1 MKKTIRFIFII
12 CFIITTLIGC
22 DKEEITL
29 DPIAESAIA
38 EYLQGKDPVLDNSFT
53 GTYTIVSRTC
63 DKKTDDLIVSYNGSS
78 SLFDYQAK
86 YQVKSIA
93 TEEGWVIESFEIVDS
108 SHVMKEITPSMLK
121 ELLDGVDKNVTSSMS
136 GTYSLVSKEVEDNLV
151 KFIVKFVSSDGKYT
165 AQYDGEAVVTN
176 GNLELQKVVINVI
189 SDGDSSGESGE
200 NSNGESGESSNGESG
215 ESSNGESSEGET
227 TLSKNY
233 DPNKKA
239 ADYGY
244 TAPAKQKFNSTEQ
257 NVAYFIEDIK
267 PGKIVTKVEYL
278 GTGLYE
284 QYKVTYEERYKYVK
298 DVYVQYYELYWD
310 GSSYNIF
317 NNEMVDSSRNSN
329 FEGVYVNKANGS
341 YIIMHENW
349 KFELH
354 EFYLAGG
361 TIKEALLKEYY
372 RISNTSMKWQNRK
385 YAFKSVWTD
394 GKEPDVFAVTILSIN
409 ELRLDTD
416 ILSSK
421 SGDVF
426 VKVAE

>member
-1 MKKTIRFIFII
+1 MRKTIKLILVIS
-12 CFIITTLIGC
+12 FIITALIGC
-22 DKEEITL
+22 NKKEITL
-29 DPIAESAIA
+29 DPIVESAIA
-38 EYLQGKDPVLDNSFT
+38 EYLQGKDPVLDDSFT

-200 NSNGESGESSNGESG
+200 GSNGD
-215 ESSNGESSEGET
+215 SSEGET

-244 TAPAKQKFNSTEQ
+244 TAPTKPVIKDEYSKYIKAIEEHRPGFVVTDMEFLRHNFNM
-257 NVAYFIEDIK
+257 YF
-267 PGKIVTKVEYL
+267 T
-278 GTGLYE
+278 
-284 QYKVTYEERYKYVK
+284 YKVTLEKKYKYVTE
-298 DVYVQYYELYWD
+298 VEVWEYTFTFVIM
-310 GSSYNIF
+310 SYQITH
-317 NNEMVDSSRNSN
+317 DKKISATTNSN

-354 EFYLAGG
+354 EFYLADG
-361 TIKEALLKEYY
+361 TIKEAVLKEFH
-372 RISNTSMKWQNRK
+372 RISGTSMKWQNRK

-394 GKEPDVFAVTILSIN
+394 GKEPDGFAVTILSID
-409 ELRLDTD
+409 EVRLEDN